1 MSRSVLQEKQ
11 KRTPVRRA
19 RRFRVALHVELT
31 DLESETHLEERT
43 TDLSL
48 FGCGVATR
56 NSLTIGAKL
65 RIRIAHKGSHF
76 TALGRVIYVRPY
88 REMGIEFTH
97 IEENDQAIL
106 ERWISEL
113 RNPELNRQK

>member
-1 MSRSVLQEKQ
+1 MLEQEQ
-11 KRTPVRRA
+11 KRTPMRRA

-31 DLESETHLEERT
+31 DLESETHLEDRT

-48 FGCGVATR
+48 FGCGIATR
-56 NSLTIGAKL
+56 NSLSIGAKL

-76 TALGRVIYVRPY
+76 TALGRVIYVKPY
-88 REMGIEFTH
+88 REMGIEFTQ

-106 ERWISEL
+106 EKWIGEL
-113 RNPELNRQK
+113 RDKR

>member
-1 MSRSVLQEKQ
+1 M
-11 KRTPVRRA
+11 RRA
-19 RRFRVALHVELT
+19 RRFRVALHIELT

-56 NSLTIGAKL
+56 NSLAIGAKL

-76 TALGRVIYVRPY
+76 AALGRVIYVRPY
-88 REMGIEFTH
+88 REMGIEFTQ
-97 IEENDQAIL
+97 IADNDQAIL
-106 ERWISEL
+106 EKWISEL
-113 RNPELNRQK
+113 RNTRM

>member
-1 MSRSVLQEKQ
+1 MNLVLVSRSLEQEQ
-11 KRTPVRRA
+11 KRPVRRA
-19 RRFRVALHVELT
+19 RRYRVALGVELT

-56 NSLTIGAKL
+56 NSLPIGTKL

-76 TALGRVIYVRPY
+76 TCLGRVIYVRPY
-88 REMGIEFTH
+88 REMGIEFTQ
-97 IEENDQAIL
+97 IADNDQAIL
-106 ERWISEL
+106 EKWIGEL
-113 RNPELNRQK
+113 RDQK